1 MGWFTLEFVVR
12 FVSSPSKVTPSLEIM
27 VTSTDECLGPVCF
40 QSDELD
46 RLHSSDA
53 LLRQLGVL
61 QVGARRKSALSLTI
75 PMYLVLISFGN
86 FSTLVL

>member
-1 MGWFTLEFVVR
+1 MR

-75 PMYLVLISFGN
+75 PMYLVKESALANISLI
-86 FSTLVL
+86 LVWKTDI

>member
-1 MGWFTLEFVVR
+1 MR

-27 VTSTDECLGPVCF
+27 VTSTVECLGPVCF

-61 QVGARRKSALSLTI
+61 QVGARRKSALSPTI

>member
-1 MGWFTLEFVVR
+1 
-12 FVSSPSKVTPSLEIM
+12 M

-61 QVGARRKSALSLTI
+61 QVGSIRKSALSPTI
-75 PMYLVLISFGN
+75 PIYLVLISFGN